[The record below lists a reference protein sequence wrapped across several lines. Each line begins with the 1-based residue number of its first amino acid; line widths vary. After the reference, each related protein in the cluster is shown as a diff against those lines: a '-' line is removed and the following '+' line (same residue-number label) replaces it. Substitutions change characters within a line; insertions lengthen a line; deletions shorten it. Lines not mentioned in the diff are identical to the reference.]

1 MPRTSKT
8 TVAAPEQ
15 CPACDGTGE
24 TEQVVTR
31 SRRSIKGQLGVCLA
45 CFGDGIA
52 RDVPTNRPAQ
62 PYHP

>member
-1 MPRTSKT
+1 MPRKPK
-8 TVAAPEQ
+8 TVAAAHEP

-52 RDVPTNRPAQ
+52 RDVPTKTAAQ